1 MSFQT
6 GLSGLNTSRQNLD
19 VIGNNIANANT
30 VAFKGSRSEF
40 SELVASALGA
50 SGGGG
55 GVGLGAST
63 ANVAQMFNQGSVNI
77 TGNTLDVAIN
87 GGGFFQLT
95 RKDGSTAFTRD
106 GQFKVSP
113 DGYILT
119 NTGANLMGY
128 PTDTAGVKTSN
139 SQIKLQVPSGAPIA
153 ARQTATISAELN
165 LDARAAIAASATPPT
180 PIGTY
185 GTSITAFDSQG
196 VTLPVNL
203 YFSRLDPATSG
214 LPAPASGS
222 LNNDHWAIYDRA
234 TTTPA
239 PSPIGYIAFDD
250 KGALSATYDAARVE
264 TATLG
269 QVTHQL
275 TPAAPSVV
283 PPFNVTLN
291 FAKATQY
298 GVPFNV
304 ANLTQDGY
312 TAGDLTGVSIES
324 SGIITTRYSNG
335 ITQANGQLSM
345 SDFRNV
351 QGLKQFGAGEY
362 GETTTSGQP
371 IQGTPASGKFGGL
384 RAGAVEESNVDLTAE
399 LIAMMTA
406 QRNYQA
412 NAQTI
417 KTQDQ
422 VMSTLVNLR

>member
-30 VAFKGSRSEF
+30 VGFKASRSEF
-40 SELVASALGA
+40 SELVASALGSA
-50 SGGGG
+50 GGGG
-55 GVGLGAST
+55 EVGLGAST
-63 ANVAQMFNQGSVNI
+63 ATVAQIFNQGSINI
-77 TGNTLDVAIN
+77 TGNTLDVAVN
-87 GGGFFQLT
+87 GGGFFQVT
-95 RKDGSTAFTRD
+95 KQDGSTAFTRD

-119 NTGANLMGY
+119 NTGANVMGF
-128 PTDTAGVKTSN
+128 PTDTSGVKTSN

-153 ARQTATISAELN
+153 AKQTGTITAELN
-165 LDARAAIAASATPPT
+165 LDARVPIAATASPPT

-196 VTLPVNL
+196 VTLPVSL
-203 YFSRLDPATSG
+203 YFSRLDPAVAA
-214 LPAPASGS
+214 LPLPASGS
-222 LNNDHWAIYDRA
+222 TTNDNWAIYDTA
-234 TTTPA
+234 TGT
-239 PSPIGYIAFDD
+239 PSPIGYMAFDD
-250 KGALSATYDAARVE
+250 KGALSATYTAAKVE
-264 TATLG
+264 TGTLG
-269 QVTHQL
+269 QITHQL
-275 TPAAPSVV
+275 TPSAPSVV
-283 PPFNVTLN
+283 PAFNVTLDVT
-291 FAKATQY
+291 KASQY

-304 ANLTQDGY
+304 SNLKQDGY
-312 TAGDLTGVSIES
+312 TAGDLTGVSIET

-335 ITQANGQLSM
+335 ITQSNGQMSL

-371 IQGTPASGKFGGL
+371 IQGTPGSGKFGGL
-384 RAGAVEESNVDLTAE
+384 RSGAVEESNVDLTAE

-422 VMSTLVNLR
+422 VMSTLVNMR